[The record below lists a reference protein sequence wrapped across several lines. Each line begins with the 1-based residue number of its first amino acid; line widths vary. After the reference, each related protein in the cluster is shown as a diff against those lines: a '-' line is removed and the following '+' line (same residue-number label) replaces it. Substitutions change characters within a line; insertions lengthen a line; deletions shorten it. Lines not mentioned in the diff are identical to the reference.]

1 MSTDSTLSA
10 RALASRRNGARSR
23 GPRTAA
29 GKAQSARNALK
40 HGLCAKKLLIVPEE
54 DAAAFEALQAQLRAE
69 LAPVGALQAV
79 LAQRIVSAAWRLLR
93 ADRLE
98 AEVLAFRR
106 DPGGDLG
113 VALIRDGNGTRGF
126 ETVLRYRNAAI
137 AEFLRAH
144 KALQALQ
151 AEAKTAAGPDLPA
164 APSRRPAGTPATRR
178 ARPRVARP
186 VEPGKRRESDAPAV
200 GAAIAARPD
209 APARKAE
216 PVAPMSAATSTPARA
231 GCAQRRLDVRAPGRS
246 HHAVAGDDRSF
257 RAPAAETKRTR
268 ENAPDQSVEPR
279 TRRPSAA

>member
-79 LAQRIVSAAWRLLR
+79 LAERIVSAAWRLRR

-144 KALQALQ
+144 KTLQALQ
-151 AEAKTAAGPDLPA
+151 AEART
-164 APSRRPAGTPATRR
+164 PAGTPLATPARKPAGNPATRR
-178 ARPRVARP
+178 ARPRVTRS
-186 VEPGKRRESDAPAV
+186 VGPGKRPETNAPTENASITPEKKQIREGALSQRLDSQVQRRASQGALGSNPQDKAPATCTAPDPRTERTQKRSAKQHL
-200 GAAIAARPD
+200 GLSLAR
-209 APARKAE
+209 R
-216 PVAPMSAATSTPARA
+216 SAA
-231 GCAQRRLDVRAPGRS
+231 
-246 HHAVAGDDRSF
+246 
-257 RAPAAETKRTR
+257 
-268 ENAPDQSVEPR
+268 
-279 TRRPSAA
+279 

>member
-79 LAQRIVSAAWRLLR
+79 LAERIVSAAWRLRR

-151 AEAKTAAGPDLPA
+151 AEAKAAAGADLPA
-164 APSRRPAGTPATRR
+164 APGRQPAGTPATRR
-178 ARPRVARP
+178 ARPRVARADVRRNEP
-186 VEPGKRRESDAPAV
+186 DEDRKINEPGASRSIDRRRKGPNQDLPNTVSAPPPTIPTARQAIIQPSLNSLPSGRRAEV
-200 GAAIAARPD
+200 GAA
-209 APARKAE
+209 
-216 PVAPMSAATSTPARA
+216 SA
-231 GCAQRRLDVRAPGRS
+231 
-246 HHAVAGDDRSF
+246 
-257 RAPAAETKRTR
+257 
-268 ENAPDQSVEPR
+268 
-279 TRRPSAA
+279 